1 MKLGF
6 RLHRLHDWFSPLEG
20 ADWGGRRIRKAP
32 VRCFPNSVGSPSY
45 STFIRQTYMNYKVL
59 KKAVLQLTVRTRV
72 VIPCMMA
79 IPAVLATL
87 PAQANNTDTC
97 TLEYAL
103 STEQEHN
110 LLTDASQGDT
120 CAAENLGNYYYSR
133 QDYRKAFQWY
143 EKVAS
148 RGNSRIAF
156 IISAM
161 YRNGLLDTSGRDDQ
175 QAHLWL
181 VRAAE
186 QGLDLAQVEL
196 ADQYANGT
204 GVESNVPQGMYWYEQ
219 AANQGHAQAQYAL
232 SALYLAGSEQV
243 QSSADNDMERRY
255 AGTQA
260 KANYW
265 LCRAALSNLP
275 QAQYEL
281 SQVYDTGR
289 GDLPMNQQKE
299 SLWLRKAAANG
310 SQKAQ
315 AELTWLSQRSALT
328 KAKEYV
334 DNLLT
339 PSETAVD
346 CPHDAAVLD
355 R

>member
-1 MKLGF
+1 
-6 RLHRLHDWFSPLEG
+6 
-20 ADWGGRRIRKAP
+20 
-32 VRCFPNSVGSPSY
+32 
-45 STFIRQTYMNYKVL
+45 
-59 KKAVLQLTVRTRV
+59 
-72 VIPCMMA
+72 MMA
-79 IPAVLATL
+79 IPAALFTL
-87 PAQANNTDTC
+87 TAQADNTGTC

-103 STEQEHN
+103 STEQEQN

-133 QDYRKAFQWY
+133 QHYRKAYQWY

-148 RGNSRIAF
+148 RGNSHIAF
-156 IISAM
+156 MISAM

-232 SALYLAGSEQV
+232 STLYLAGSKQIQFSDDSDLV
-243 QSSADNDMERRY
+243 RRY
-255 AGTQA
+255 AGNQA

-281 SQVYDTGR
+281 SQAYDTGR
-289 GDLPMNQQKE
+289 GDFPMNQQKE
-299 SLWLRKAAANG
+299 SLWLHKAAANG
-310 SQKAQ
+310 SLKAQ

-346 CPHDAAVLD
+346 CPHDAGVLD
-355 R
+355 L